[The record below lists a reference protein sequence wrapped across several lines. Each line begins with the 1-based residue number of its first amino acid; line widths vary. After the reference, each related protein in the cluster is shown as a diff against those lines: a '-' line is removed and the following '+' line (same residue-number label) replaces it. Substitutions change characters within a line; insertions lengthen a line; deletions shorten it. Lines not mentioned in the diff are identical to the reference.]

1 MARKHKNDRLITRK
15 KKELELKFQALLKDQ
30 DFQYINQ
37 IQTSMH
43 N

>member
-1 MARKHKNDRLITRK
+1 MAKKNKNDRLITRK
-15 KKELELKFQALLKDQ
+15 KELEQRYQELLKDQ

-37 IQTSMH
+37 TQTSMH